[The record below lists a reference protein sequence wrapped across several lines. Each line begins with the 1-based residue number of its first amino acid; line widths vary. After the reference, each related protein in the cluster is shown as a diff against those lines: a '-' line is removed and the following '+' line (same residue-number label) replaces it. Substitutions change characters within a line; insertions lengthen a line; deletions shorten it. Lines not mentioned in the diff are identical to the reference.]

1 MSQAKLKDTAAQQV
15 QANKQALKLA
25 EALKSPIGAQNLGDA
40 AYQTAVSDLKY
51 KQKHS

>member
-1 MSQAKLKDTAAQQV
+1 MSQAKLKDTANEQA

-25 EALKSPIGAQNLGDA
+25 EALKTPLGAQNLGDA

-51 KQKHS
+51 KQNHA

>member
-1 MSQAKLKDTAAQQV
+1 MSQAKSKEAATQQI
-15 QANKQALKLA
+15 QANKQALKLS